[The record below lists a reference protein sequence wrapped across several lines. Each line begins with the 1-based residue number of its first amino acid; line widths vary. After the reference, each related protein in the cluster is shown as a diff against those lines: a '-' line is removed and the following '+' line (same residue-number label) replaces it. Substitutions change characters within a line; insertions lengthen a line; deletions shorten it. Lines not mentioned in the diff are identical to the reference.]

1 MEGSSDG
8 PAQLSIFE
16 FEFFRIHFPH
26 LDMTGSN
33 LGMKFRREMHNGTNN
48 LSIFQELP
56 RRGTR
61 NYSFQRPRLGI
72 DPSRQVRLHESR
84 ID

>member
-1 MEGSSDG
+1 MERSSGG
-8 PAQLSIFE
+8 PAQLSKFE
-16 FEFFRIHFPH
+16 LEFVRIQLPR

-33 LGMKFRREMHNGTNN
+33 LGMNFRREMHDGTND
-48 LSIFQELP
+48 LSIFLELP

-72 DPSRQVRLHESR
+72 DPSLQVSLHESR

>member
-1 MEGSSDG
+1 MEGLSGG
-8 PAQLSIFE
+8 PTQRSKFE
-16 FEFFRIHFPH
+16 LEFVRIHLPH

-33 LGMKFRREMHNGTNN
+33 LGMNFRREMHDGTND
-48 LSIFQELP
+48 LSIFWELP